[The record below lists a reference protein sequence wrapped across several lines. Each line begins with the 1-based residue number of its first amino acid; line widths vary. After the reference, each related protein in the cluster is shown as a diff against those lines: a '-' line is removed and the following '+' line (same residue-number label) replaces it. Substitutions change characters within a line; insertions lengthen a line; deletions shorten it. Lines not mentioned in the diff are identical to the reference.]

1 MTRDQT
7 PSIDDCAVLTE
18 VAEVARRRS
27 LDRDAPIVAIVDGL
41 VADEHVIAQSA
52 GADVVLVGD
61 TVRGDAPGL
70 ELARHA
76 ATAMAARRT
85 RITRASR
92 RAAHDVAQS
101 LNLIGLTT
109 DAAQHGRLDTE
120 EALQRIRDIV
130 DDAGDDVWRSGRP
143 NRCGLVLVPVDLCA
157 LVRDRVDAPDITA
170 TVPDDDVVVLA
181 DEHALG
187 HSVDELIANARRSGA
202 TDVRMS
208 VWADREVATLR
219 VTDDG
224 SGFPDDLPTEIG
236 RPFAAPSGSDRLGLG
251 LALIAEQADDLG
263 GALIVTDPGHGAAP
277 TTVELTLPRFDR
289 HAPDTTAGSPAA
301 VEPSDQVGAQA
312 DILEGVVRHAPL
324 SESLEAIVAAIER
337 QLPGA
342 VCSIL
347 LLHEGRFLRHGA
359 GARLPLAYRE
369 AIDGVAIG
377 VGQGSCGTAAY
388 TGKPVIAADVTTDE
402 NWDDFRHIAL
412 AHGLRSCWSTPIVAA
427 EGGDI
432 LGTFAVYKPAPWH
445 PDEAAIR
452 RVNRFTYLA
461 AVAID
466 HHRLFAALAKSE
478 ARFRSAFEG
487 AAAGLALTSLDGTI
501 SKSNPALSRVVGR
514 SVAELAGTNLLDLV
528 DVDHHAAVL
537 ESWAEQ
543 RDARTSTLRTVD
555 VPLADSDGDA
565 WLSLH
570 SSLIPAESGRQPY
583 LYVEVRDITAS
594 RRQLAD
600 LRARE
605 VAEAANQAKTDFL
618 ALASHELRTPLNS
631 ILGFAQVMQM
641 VDLDAGQRADSVEQ
655 IVSAGRHLRDLID
668 QLLDLS
674 RIESGQLS
682 VDAVPVDAA
691 DVVGEA
697 LELVRP
703 LAAAR
708 EIEIVRNVDDT
719 TPSAL
724 ADQRC
729 MRQVV
734 INLLDNAVKYTPT
747 GGRVDVDVSRVDD
760 DTVRVSVADT
770 GPGIAPD
777 SLDDIFQPFLR
788 LDDATVSGKKGT
800 GLGLAVCERL
810 MREMHGSVAV
820 VSTLGVGSTFHADF
834 PVASR
839 NAVSAPHDEPES
851 AATARQPSGRGTV
864 LYIEND
870 PVSVEVV
877 RAALRLRPDLALRSA
892 ETAAAGLALL
902 VDDTVDVVLLD
913 IGLPDR
919 SGWDVLGRIRAARP
933 GLPVIV
939 VTAGGDDGPDDARP
953 DRRFDKP
960 LDVRA
965 VLGAIDAARA
975 GTLGDDLTE
984 PVHALDQ

>member
-1 MTRDQT
+1 
-7 PSIDDCAVLTE
+7 
-18 VAEVARRRS
+18 
-27 LDRDAPIVAIVDGL
+27 
-41 VADEHVIAQSA
+41 
-52 GADVVLVGD
+52 
-61 TVRGDAPGL
+61 
-70 ELARHA
+70 
-76 ATAMAARRT
+76 
-85 RITRASR
+85 
-92 RAAHDVAQS
+92 
-101 LNLIGLTT
+101 
-109 DAAQHGRLDTE
+109 
-120 EALQRIRDIV
+120 
-130 DDAGDDVWRSGRP
+130 
-143 NRCGLVLVPVDLCA
+143 
-157 LVRDRVDAPDITA
+157 
-170 TVPDDDVVVLA
+170 
-181 DEHALG
+181 
-187 HSVDELIANARRSGA
+187 
-202 TDVRMS
+202 MS

-224 SGFPDDLPTEIG
+224 SGFPDDLPTEVG
-236 RPFAAPSGSDRLGLG
+236 RPFAAPPGSDRLGLG

-263 GALIVTDPGHGAAP
+263 GALTVTDAGHGDTP
-277 TTVELTLPRFDR
+277 TTIELTLPRFDR
-289 HAPDTTAGSPAA
+289 RTPGTPADTPAMVETA
-301 VEPSDQVGAQA
+301 DQASAQA

-347 LLHEGRFLRHGA
+347 LLQEGRFLRHGA

-402 NWDDFRHIAL
+402 NWNDFRHIAL

-432 LGTFAVYKPAPWH
+432 LGTFAVYKPAPWY

-528 DVDHHAAVL
+528 DADHHATVL

-543 RDARTSTLRTVD
+543 RDTRTSTLRTVD
-555 VPLADSDGDA
+555 VPLADSNGDA

-641 VDLDAGQRADSVEQ
+641 VDLDADQRADSVEQ

-691 DVVGEA
+691 EVVGEA

-708 EIEIVRNVDDT
+708 EIEIVRHVDDA

-747 GGRVDVDVSRVDD
+747 GGRVDVGVIRLDA

-770 GPGIAPD
+770 GPGIAPE

-810 MREMHGSVAV
+810 MREMHGSVTV

-834 PVASR
+834 PVASAS
-839 NAVSAPHDEPES
+839 AVSAPKGDPEP
-851 AATARQPSGRGTV
+851 AATNRQPSGHGTV

-870 PVSVEVV
+870 PASVEVV

-892 ETAAAGLALL
+892 ETAAAGLAML
-902 VDDTVDVVLLD
+902 DDHTVDVVLLD

-919 SGWDVLGRIRAARP
+919 SGWEVLRRIRADRP
-933 GLPVIV
+933 ELPVIV

-953 DRRFDKP
+953 DRLFDKP

-965 VLGAIDAARA
+965 VLGAIDAARPN
-975 GTLGDDLTE
+975 TLGDDLAE